1 MDSKCFE
8 PLTPASFLIR
18 SFKCGVFS
26 HPEYR
31 FSFHLLVTKGAFDL
45 QGKTGHFFHL
55 YIGIQQGATELR
67 SFCFRSVTLTG
78 PYFKDTEAVA
88 KTLGLRSI
96 RSNIVF

>member
-1 MDSKCFE
+1 M
-8 PLTPASFLIR
+8 
-18 SFKCGVFS
+18 
-26 HPEYR
+26 
-31 FSFHLLVTKGAFDL
+31 

-96 RSNIVF
+96 RSNNRFLTKLTEVLTSEEKMILEDFFFQGITSRIAKTLSPA